1 MSEQNQIPPDQIP
14 PDGGSFTPPPN
25 FESLEQKDGLATLSW
40 YLVATGIIALVFA
53 AICLY
58 LDRTGARDFFFHGDF
73 ALNPNAL
80 GRLLLLVG
88 ITFYILGRAITYYR
102 RFRKRSTA

>member
-1 MSEQNQIPPDQIP
+1 MSEQNQKSPDDPGFIAPPAYDSP
-14 PDGGSFTPPPN
+14 
-25 FESLEQKDGLATLSW
+25 ERKDGLATLSW

-58 LDRTGARDFFFHGDF
+58 MDRTGARGFFFHGDF

-88 ITFYILGRAITYYR
+88 IGFYILGRAITYYLR
-102 RFRKRSTA
+102 LRKRPTA